1 MKNFK
6 ILFSIA
12 VASAFVGCSSMSVD
26 EAEALEG
33 NLPADFN
40 VDEYMEL
47 HPELKRIQIKDFIA
61 IHNENAEK
69 AAKNAGTAAE
79 FKTAKAAD
87 EAAFEQD
94 TATIHK
100 IVTTYA
106 GYSEDDWNLTLLGS
120 TKDSVVYESSTDTLA
135 VGVKSKAEAD
145 GKFVK
150 VWFCPESSKGSI
162 TLDADAAISAVS
174 AFADSAC
181 TGDPTEYAAAD
192 YEFNTKTDKPAEAGL
207 KIRENKD
214 SVGVVPVPV
223 EGMVNPS
230 LVKAAKEYNFVDALN
245 DWELIASIQLDLFA
259 ISYQYSVYGQEH
271 GWAYRRCK
279 EGDNLG
285 RYLYELDP
293 ATLTYTETAKY
304 PMTKLYCADANGD
317 AVELN

>member
-12 VASAFVGCSSMSVD
+12 VASAFVGCSSMAIDD
-26 EAEALEG
+26 EEILEG
-33 NLPADFN
+33 NLPADFDVN
-40 VDEYMEL
+40 EYMEL

-87 EAAFEQD
+87 EAAFEAD

-106 GYSEDDWNLTLLGS
+106 GYTEDAWNLTLQGS
-120 TKDSVVYESSTDTLA
+120 TKDSVIYKTSTDTLA
-135 VGVKSKAEAD
+135 VGVKSKTEAD
-145 GKFVK
+145 AKFVK
-150 VWFCPESSKGSI
+150 VWFCPDSANGGSI

-174 AFADSAC
+174 AFADSTC
-181 TGDPTEYAAAD
+181 TGAATEYAAAD
-192 YEFNTKTDKPAEAGL
+192 FEFNTKADGTAAAGL
-207 KIRENKD
+207 KIRESKD
-214 SVGVVPVPV
+214 SVGVESVPV
-223 EGMVNPS
+223 EGMVNPA
-230 LVKAAKEYNFVDALN
+230 LIKAAKEYNFVDAL
-245 DWELIASIQLDLFA
+245 DDTLAIAAIQLDLFA
-259 ISYQYSVYGQEH
+259 ISYQYSAYGQDH

-285 RYLYELDP
+285 KYLYELDP
-293 ATLTYTETAKY
+293 ATATYTATAEY
-304 PMTKLYCADANGD
+304 PMTKLYCDDNGEPR
-317 AVELN
+317 ELN

>member
-33 NLPADFN
+33 NLPADFDVN
-40 VDEYMEL
+40 EYIEL
-47 HPELKRIQIKDFIA
+47 HPELKRIQIKDFIS
-61 IHNENAEK
+61 IHNSNAE
-69 AAKNAGTAAE
+69 AAARSAGIYTE
-79 FKTAKAAD
+79 FKAAKAAD

-106 GYSEDDWNLTLLGS
+106 GYSDDDWNLTLQGS
-120 TKDSVVYESSTDTLA
+120 SKDSIIYETTTDTLA
-135 VGVKSKAEAD
+135 VGVKSKTEAD
-145 GKFVK
+145 AKFAK
-150 VWFCPESSKGSI
+150 VWFCPDSANGGSI

-174 AFADSAC
+174 AFADSTC
-181 TGDPTEYAAAD
+181 TGTATDYAAAD

-245 DWELIASIQLDLFA
+245 DWELIATIPLDLFA

-285 RYLYELDP
+285 QKLYELDP
-293 ATLTYTETAKY
+293 VTATYIATAEY
-304 PMTKLYCADANGD
+304 PMTKLYCDDNGEPR
-317 AVELN
+317 ELN